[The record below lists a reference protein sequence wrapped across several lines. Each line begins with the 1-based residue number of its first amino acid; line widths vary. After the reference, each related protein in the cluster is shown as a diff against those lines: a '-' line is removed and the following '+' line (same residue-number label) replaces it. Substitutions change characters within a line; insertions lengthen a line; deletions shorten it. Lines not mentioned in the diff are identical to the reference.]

1 MKITVTQKTISS
13 ISDLI
18 NHLKDDFSSPNTNI
32 WYRGQSHSSWDL
44 VPGFHRG
51 DNATSE
57 SNLLKRFK
65 QSASMLL
72 DKDPVNS
79 FSWMFLMQHYGL
91 PTRLLD
97 WSESPLISL
106 YFALEDYEKYP
117 NTDAVL
123 WCLKP
128 TELNNEANIKI
139 VDENNFIPS
148 FDDEDIISSYAIES
162 VNSTRIG
169 MNPIAVI
176 ATRNNPR
183 IQAQQGVFTIH
194 HKDRIAINHL
204 SNTEN
209 FLTSYI
215 ISSADRSQV
224 LSELKTLGFSKFSL
238 FPELSSISEH
248 IKQGF

>member
-1 MKITVTQKTISS
+1 MNLKTIST

-18 NHLKDDFSSPNTNI
+18 VHLKEDFNDANTDI
-32 WYRGQSHSSWDL
+32 WYRGQANKSWDL
-44 VPGFHRG
+44 TPGFYRNDMG
-51 DNATSE
+51 ISE
-57 SNLLKRFK
+57 STLLKKFK

-72 DKDPVNS
+72 NKDPANT

-106 YFALEDYEKYP
+106 YFALENYEKHE
-117 NTDAVL
+117 NTDAIL

-128 TELNNEANIKI
+128 TELNNEANISNGG
-139 VDENNFIPS
+139 ESNFIPS
-148 FDDEDIISSYAIES
+148 FDDEDIIQSYSIDSVTSSRVS
-162 VNSTRIG
+162 
-169 MNPIAVI
+169 MNPIATI

-194 HKDRIAINHL
+194 HQGKTAINKL
-204 SNTEN
+204 SNNKN
-209 FLTSYI
+209 FLTSYVI
-215 ISSADRSQV
+215 HADNRPKV

-248 IKQGF
+248 IKQGFIV

>member
-1 MKITVTQKTISS
+1 MKATVNKKTISS

-18 NHLKDDFSSPNTNI
+18 TNLKDDFSDSNTNI

-44 VPGFHRG
+44 MPGFYRESST
-51 DNATSE
+51 TSE
-57 SNLLKRFK
+57 STLLKRFK

-97 WSESPLISL
+97 WSESPLIAL
-106 YFALEDYEKYP
+106 YFALEDHEKHP
-117 NTDAVL
+117 NTDAIL

-128 TELNNEANIKI
+128 TELNNEANITTAG
-139 VDENNFIPS
+139 ENNFIPS
-148 FDDEDIISSYAIES
+148 FDDDDIIKSYAIES
-162 VNSTRIG
+162 VISSRVRL
-169 MNPIAVI
+169 NPIATI

-194 HKDRIAINHL
+194 HQARIAINTL
-204 SNTEN
+204 PNKEN

-215 ISSADRSQV
+215 IRSDDRSKV
-224 LSELKTLGFSKFSL
+224 LLELKTLGFSKFSL

-248 IKQGF
+248 IKQGY

>member
-1 MKITVTQKTISS
+1 MKITVTQKNISS

-18 NHLKDDFSSPNTNI
+18 RHLKDDFGDANTNI
-32 WYRGQSHSSWDL
+32 WYRGQSDKSWDL
-44 VPGFHRG
+44 MPGFYRG
-51 DNATSE
+51 DKGISE
-57 SNLLKRFK
+57 STLLKRFK

-97 WSESPLISL
+97 WSESPLIAL

-117 NTDAVL
+117 NTDAIL

-139 VDENNFIPS
+139 ADENNFIPS
-148 FDDEDIISSYAIES
+148 FDDDDIIGSYAIES
-162 VNSTRIG
+162 VISSRVR
-169 MNPIAVI
+169 MNPIATI

-194 HKDRIAINHL
+194 HQDKIAINNL
-204 SNTEN
+204 PNKEN
-209 FLTSYI
+209 FLKSYVI
-215 ISSADRSQV
+215 CSNNRSGV
-224 LSELKTLGFSKFSL
+224 LLELKTLGFSKFSL